1 MCCSIKERMVWAANT
16 SAIGTGFRGTLA
28 ALLLAAVSPDAPGE
42 PDESCCVPG
51 NSHVTW
57 FSKHWLLPFFSWLLQ
72 RMK

>member
-16 SAIGTGFRGTLA
+16 SAIRTGFGGTLA

-42 PDESCCVPG
+42 LDESRVPG
-51 NSHVTW
+51 NSHITW
-57 FSKHWLLPFFSWLLQ
+57 FSKHWFLPFFSWLFQ